1 VQNARLN
8 YCKVNLKIIN
18 AMNSREQQQ
27 LEDKI
32 LAKRQQIEFERT
44 NLEEAI
50 AFSPENREN
59 PEIMEETKNFD
70 DPAQNVVDNAEM
82 RSLKTAEEELQELL
96 IQLEALRNK

>member
-8 YCKVNLKIIN
+8 YCKVNLKTITT
-18 AMNSREQQQ
+18 MNSLEQQQ

-44 NLEEAI
+44 NLEETI

-59 PEIMEETKNFD
+59 PEVMEETKNFD
-70 DPAQNVVDNAEM
+70 DPAQNVVESDEM
-82 RSLKTAEEELQELL
+82 RSLRATEEELRELL
-96 IQLEALRNK
+96 RQLEALRNK